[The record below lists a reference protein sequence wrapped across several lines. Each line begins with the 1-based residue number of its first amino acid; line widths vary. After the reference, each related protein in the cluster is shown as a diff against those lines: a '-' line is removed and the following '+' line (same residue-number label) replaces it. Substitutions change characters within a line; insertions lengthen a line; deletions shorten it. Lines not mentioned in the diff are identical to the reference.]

1 MASPQVC
8 FFIFVPP
15 PGPQPLHCDLVMSLY
30 AHRHYRKNTTFVTL
44 LLCGGLVVITYIQ
57 LLGWAV
63 LKGNGGYKAWYTL
76 ATKSNSIRLT
86 LLKVDCC
93 WNWQQSRLLPD
104 TFSFVAGYVQLCC
117 WYGRLCVYEAKAT
130 RSTSSTFHKVDL
142 VEFNFVD
149 SVWIALEIT
158 SQSWPCWIQLC
169 CQCVKGFRNKLT
181 LWNSTLSTVCE

>member
-1 MASPQVC
+1 MLPWTTLKVLSAAWERCRWTVKCWTWWVKSSVEKWLTASPQVC

-15 PGPQPLHCDLVMSLY
+15 PGPPPLHCDLVMSLY

-104 TFSFVAGYVQLCC
+104 TFSFVVDMVDFVVDTVDFVYTRPKPH
-117 WYGRLCVYEAKAT
+117 GRL
-130 RSTSSTFHKVDL
+130 R
-142 VEFNFVD
+142 
-149 SVWIALEIT
+149 
-158 SQSWPCWIQLC
+158 
-169 CQCVKGFRNKLT
+169 
-181 LWNSTLSTVCE
+181 